1 MKLEK
6 ALHIIDLFV
15 QHGWDIEFDINDQ
28 YIDNDNTKASPR
40 YTYTPY
46 IYLPDPSHKETDYDY
61 IDEYEDEYKK
71 SYNSLAS
78 MYIDIASKLEKRV
91 LGNNDKKE

>member
-6 ALHIIDLFV
+6 ALHIIDIFI
-15 QHGWDIEFDINDQ
+15 QHGWDIEFDIVDQ
-28 YIDNDNTKASPR
+28 AIFNGDTKASPR
-40 YTYTPY
+40 YTYTSY
-46 IYLPDPSHKETDYDY
+46 IYLPDHSHMETDYVK
-61 IDEYEDEYKK
+61 EYKK
-71 SYNSLAS
+71 TYDSLAS